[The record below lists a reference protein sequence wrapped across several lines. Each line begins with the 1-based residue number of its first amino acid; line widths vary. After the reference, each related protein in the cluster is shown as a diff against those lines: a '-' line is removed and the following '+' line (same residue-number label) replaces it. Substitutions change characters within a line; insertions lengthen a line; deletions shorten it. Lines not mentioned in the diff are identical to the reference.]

1 MNQRLVNM
9 AGSWTLALLL
19 VGGIAACEK
28 DDPVDPGPDPDPE
41 QMTFTPGARYTYTS
55 YSTDAETGEKI
66 EATERERSMTLVAT
80 NLSVHGRGGVALY
93 LDSVIGAGGVLEVL
107 DSLHL
112 QQESGTNNV
121 FRYTAIAQ
129 ELNLGAIG
137 ELDLGRSWQHEARL
151 NATSANWF
159 AASVADTIP
168 YEVPSFPLENEGLEV
183 LLTDSAVA
191 SSREQMTIDG
201 RTVDV
206 TKTTHS
212 LRISFNYLVVLPFAG
227 TTPFTI
233 TSVTLQRTIWI
244 SPELGTIVR
253 EEREGKVV
261 EATAPVQGNDVDLS
275 VPIPGYVFFMTEI
288 E

>member
-1 MNQRLVNM
+1 MNQRLITI
-9 AGSWTLALLL
+9 AGQWTLVLLL
-19 VGGIAACEK
+19 VGGLAACEK

-41 QMTFTPGARYTYTS
+41 QMTFTQGARYTYTS
-55 YSTDAETGEKI
+55 YSTDAETGEKVDV
-66 EATERERSMTLVAT
+66 TERERSMTLVAT
-80 NLSVHGRGGVALY
+80 NLSIHGRTGVALY
-93 LDSVIGAGGVLEVL
+93 LDSVIGAGGILEVL

-129 ELNLGAIG
+129 ELNLGGIG

-159 AASVADTIP
+159 AASVADTVPYDIP
-168 YEVPSFPLENEGLEV
+168 SSPFKSEALEV
-183 LLTDSAVA
+183 RLTDSAVA

-201 RTVDV
+201 RVVEV
-206 TKTTHS
+206 TRTTHS
-212 LRISFNYLVVLPFAG
+212 LELSFTLLAETDFGTLPFRL
-227 TTPFTI
+227 
-233 TSVTLQRTIWI
+233 TSASLQRVIWI
-244 SPELGTIVR
+244 SPELGTVVR

-261 EATAPVQGNDVDLS
+261 DASTVVEGFDVDLN